1 MTKIGNK
8 ITELRKQKGWSQSE
22 LAKQIDA
29 SREAIGK
36 NERNEAV
43 PSVETAKNIADIFNV
58 TLDYLVGDV
67 LRPSFDKR
75 IIERLQD
82 FELLSEKDR
91 EHLFALLDE
100 FLRDAKTKKAY
111 AS

>member
-1 MTKIGNK
+1 MSKIGNK

-22 LAKQIDA
+22 LAKQIGA

-36 NERNEAV
+36 YERNEAV
-43 PSVETAKNIADIFNV
+43 PSVETAKNISDVFDV
-58 TLDYLVGDV
+58 SLDYLVGDV

-75 IIERLQD
+75 MLERLQD
-82 FELLSEKDR
+82 FELLNEEDKR
-91 EHLFALLDE
+91 HLFALIDA
-100 FLRDAKTKKAY
+100 FLRDAKTKRAY

>member
-36 NERNEAV
+36 YERNEAV
-43 PSVETAKNIADIFNV
+43 PSVETAKNIADVFDV

-75 IIERLQD
+75 MIERLQD

-91 EHLFALLDE
+91 EHLFALLDA

-111 AS
+111 SA